1 MDDKRPP
8 ADTEGDDHIASK
20 MMEMV
25 DDLVHSE
32 GEDDVP
38 VAPLQSITNTP
49 THSNFSSYQMASE
62 SLRPLTGPESVRSI
76 QRKMPRPSQ
85 GPLASSSR
93 IADPPPTSTFE
104 TPTRGPPTRP
114 HEQMQIE
121 DASSPSPRTFTPSQR
136 PSAPSAASSASTRR
150 FQAAMTEQQRKVER
164 RTAPPSQPSVDSSWP
179 AWTMT
184 TTNYPTPT
192 FIKGPGGA
200 DHLLQADWSVR
211 GRQSGTVRTDVQSS
225 SLPTSEYGIG
235 IDTRSALLDAVGH
248 EATPTSG
255 RLNKSR
261 ASPSS

>member
-1 MDDKRPP
+1 MDDRRPP

-49 THSNFSSYQMASE
+49 TLSNFPSYQMASE
-62 SLRPLTGPESVRSI
+62 SLRPRTGPESVRSI

-93 IADPPPTSTFE
+93 IADPPPTSTLQ

-114 HEQMQIE
+114 HEPMQIE
-121 DASSPSPRTFTPSQR
+121 DASSLSPRTFTPSQR

-150 FQAAMTEQQRKVER
+150 FQAAMTEQQRQIEHR
-164 RTAPPSQPSVDSSWP
+164 RTSPPSQPSIDSSWP
-179 AWTMT
+179 AWTS

-192 FIKGPGGA
+192 FLKGPGGA
-200 DHLLQADWSVR
+200 DRLLQADWSVR
-211 GRQSGTVRTDVQSS
+211 GRQSGTVRPDVQS

-235 IDTRSALLDAVGH
+235 NDTRSALMNALGH